1 MTYTNY
7 LEICCF
13 QSISE
18 TYYSIYLV
26 DTSGTNI
33 AVYRKAEQSS
43 TLRPAFTADK
53 AVDGDENTNM
63 NSALLSKTCT
73 HTVKESYPWWQLDL
87 GAREVIQKVC
97 N

>member
-1 MTYTNY
+1 MTYTTY
-7 LEICCF
+7 LEIGCF

-73 HTVKESYPWWQLDL
+73 HRGGVPILRKSEIDL
-87 GAREVIQKVC
+87 FSWRKSEI
-97 N
+97 